1 MNPTNSEQA
10 RERIEEL
17 RSTIAAHDHRYY
29 VLAEPSVSDRD
40 YDALMAELLALEERF
55 PEHFDPSSP
64 TQRVGGEP
72 IEGFAT
78 LPHSRPMLSLGNT
91 YSEDELR
98 EFDARVA
105 RFLGDDAPESRTYTA
120 ELKID
125 GVGIALRY
133 EHGRFVLGLTR
144 GDGGRGDD
152 VTQNLRTVRGL
163 PSRIGPRRTDTPG
176 ASTANRGAPPASEVA
191 IPEQLEVRG
200 EIYIRRS
207 EFLAWNER
215 REAEGL
221 PRFMNPRNTA
231 AGTLKMLDSR
241 EVARRPLRIWLYQV
255 VSPESHG
262 LTSQSNTLAYLRAL
276 GFPVEPHGAKL
287 VGIDA
292 VLDHC
297 REWSERRLAL
307 DYETDGMVIKL
318 DDYALQE
325 RLGFTSKAP
334 RWGIA
339 YKFETTE
346 AVTQVETIE
355 VQIGRTG
362 NATPVAH
369 LAPVE
374 LLGTVVKR
382 ATLHN
387 QDEIERLGVRVGDW
401 VAIEKG
407 GEIIPKVIRVLE
419 ERRTGEETP
428 FVFPSECPVCG
439 AGLVRAEGE
448 VAVRCTNEFC
458 PAQTK
463 ARILHFVAR
472 GVLDV
477 EGVGESL
484 VEQLVDRG
492 LVADPADL
500 YSLQKDD
507 LVQLERM
514 GEKSAQNIITAIEGS
529 RSPSLARFVLGL
541 GIKHVGGT
549 AARVLAERF
558 GSLDALR
565 TAKEEELIET
575 PGIGPEIA
583 GSVRGFFS
591 REETL
596 ALLQKFERA
605 GVVPL
610 TQEPIL
616 PDREADDETA
626 PLSGKTFVLTGTLAN
641 RTRDEA
647 AEAIRARGGKVT
659 SSVSKK
665 TSFVVAGE
673 AAGSKLEKAQAL
685 GITVLDEAAFESLLE
700 S

>member
-1 MNPTNSEQA
+1 MEYTNSEEA
-10 RERIEEL
+10 RKRIEEL
-17 RSTIAAHDHRYY
+17 RSTLAEHDHRYY
-29 VLAEPSVSDRD
+29 VLAQPSIGDRE
-40 YDALMAELLALEERF
+40 YDDLTAELLALETRF

-64 TQRVGGEP
+64 TQRVGGAP
-72 IEGFAT
+72 IEGFSTVA
-78 LPHSRPMLSLGNT
+78 HSRPMLSLGNT

-105 RFLGDDAPESRTYTA
+105 RFLGDDGPEERIYTA

-144 GDGGRGDD
+144 GDGSSGDD

-163 PSRIGPRRTDTPG
+163 PVRLRAGTLEPSGDSGSG
-176 ASTANRGAPPASEVA
+176 ARSARAVTV
-191 IPEQLEVRG
+191 PEKLEVRG
-200 EIYIRRS
+200 EIFIYRS
-207 EFLAWNER
+207 EFDTWNAR

-241 EVARRPLRIWLYQV
+241 EVARRPLRVWLYQV
-255 VSPESHG
+255 VDPESHG
-262 LTSQSNTLAYLRAL
+262 LFSQSETLSYLRAL
-276 GFPVEPHGAKL
+276 GLPVEPHGARL

-292 VLDHC
+292 VLAHC
-297 REWSERRLAL
+297 HEWEERRLDL
-307 DYETDGMVIKL
+307 DYETDGMVVKL
-318 DDYALQE
+318 DEYALQE

-346 AVTQVETIE
+346 AVTQVENID

-369 LAPVE
+369 LTPVE

-387 QDEIERLGVRVGDW
+387 QDEIERLGIRIGDW

-407 GEIIPKVIRVLE
+407 GEIIPKVTRVLE
-419 ERRTGEETP
+419 ERRTGEERP
-428 FVFPSECPVCG
+428 FVFPSDCPVCG
-439 AGLVRAEGE
+439 AALARAEGE

-472 GVLDV
+472 GVLDI
-477 EGVGESL
+477 EGVGDSL

-492 LVADPADL
+492 LVTDPTDL
-500 YSLQKDD
+500 YSLRKEA
-507 LVQLERM
+507 LVELERM
-514 GEKSAQNIITAIEGS
+514 GDKSAQNIVTAIEAS
-529 RSPSLARFVLGL
+529 RTPSLARFVLGL

-549 AARVLAERF
+549 AARLLAERF
-558 GSLDALR
+558 GSLDALKNA
-565 TAKEEELIET
+565 TEEEMVET

-583 GSVRGFFS
+583 GSVRRFFS

-596 ALLQKFERA
+596 ALLAKFERA

-610 TQEPIL
+610 TQEPVL
-616 PDREADDETA
+616 PHSGGDDDDA
-626 PLSGKTFVLTGTLAN
+626 PLAGKTFVLTGTLAR

-647 AEAIRARGGKVT
+647 AEAIRALGGKVT

-665 TSFVVAGE
+665 TDFVVAGE
-673 AAGSKLEKAQAL
+673 AAGSKLEKAQNL

-700 S
+700 A